1 MASNPQTGVG
11 NVPRAAK
18 IELLTLDNLAC
29 LLVLVP
35 LLAGLLY
42 HTYEISVASAYLET
56 TRQLGLVFI
65 LCETAVIILA
75 LRGGY
80 RPVDDIL
87 ALSPF
92 LRMTLLFFLA
102 TFWISSVLMVPGE
115 PPTGPLQFAYDLTII
130 IHLLFAGAIA
140 HAIGTIDRA
149 ALRRFATWM
158 GFGALA
164 FAVFTAIQFIAR
176 PLPEPLPERFVWQ
189 YAIPGYISVRLFG
202 AYYGALLLFYAAFIL
217 GEEKRGEARPVQY
230 VWMTLMAAMTIWSGT
245 RAAILALVLI
255 LPALALGYRIWPTR
269 EVILKFVACLGGAA
283 TIAWFLIPPGDP
295 QFWLFLLK
303 DFGSVNQISSGRP
316 EIWAAMGR
324 AFLENPLFG
333 TGPFSSGW
341 LLAREGMFP
350 QLQPHNAIMQFLV
363 HWGLLGTVPVLILLF
378 AATRTVH
385 RIAFGNPDVVPFV
398 AMLDALLVMSLFD
411 GMLHFAR
418 HLMLVMVCLGVVF
431 ASGRAKL
438 AAAD

>member
-11 NVPRAAK
+11 NLPRAAK
-18 IELLTLDNLAC
+18 TELLTLDNLAG

-35 LLAGLLY
+35 IFAGLLY

-65 LCETAVIILA
+65 LCEAAVIILA

-80 RPVDDIL
+80 RPVADIL

-92 LRMTLLFFLA
+92 LRMTLLFLLT
-102 TFWISSVLMVPGE
+102 TFWISSALMVPGE
-115 PPTGPLQFAYDLTII
+115 PPTGPLQFAYDLTMI

-140 HAIGTIDRA
+140 HGIGTIDRS
-149 ALRRFATWM
+149 ALRCFATWM

-176 PLPEPLPERFVWQ
+176 PLPEPLPAWFEWQ

-202 AYYGALLLFYAAFIL
+202 AYYGALLLFFAAFIL
-217 GEEKRGEARPVQY
+217 GEEKRGGARQIQY
-230 VWMTLMAAMTIWSGT
+230 VWMTLMATMTIWSGT
-245 RAAILALVLI
+245 RAAILALVVI
-255 LPALALGYRIWPTR
+255 LPAIAAGYRIWPTR
-269 EVILKFVACLGGAA
+269 EVVLKFVACFGAAA
-283 TIAWFLIPPGDP
+283 TIAWLLIPPGDP
-295 QFWLFLLK
+295 QFWLFLPE
-303 DFGSVNQISSGRP
+303 DFDSVRKVSSGRP
-316 EIWAAMGR
+316 EIWAAMWR

-341 LLAREGMFP
+341 LLEREGMFP
-350 QLQPHNAIMQFLV
+350 QLQPHNAIMEFLV
-363 HWGLLGTVPVLILLF
+363 SWGLLGTVPVLILLF
-378 AATRTVH
+378 AATRAAH
-385 RIAFGNPDVVPFV
+385 RIGSRNPDVLPFV

-418 HLMLVMVCLGVVF
+418 HLMLVMVCFGVVF

-438 AAAD
+438 ASPD